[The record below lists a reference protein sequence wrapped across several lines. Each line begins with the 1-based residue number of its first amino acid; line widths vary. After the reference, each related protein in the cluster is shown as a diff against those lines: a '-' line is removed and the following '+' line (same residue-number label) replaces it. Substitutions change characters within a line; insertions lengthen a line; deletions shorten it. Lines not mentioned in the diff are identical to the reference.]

1 MSASG
6 TSASWGIG
14 VALVAVGVLLL
25 LHTTGAIYLGD
36 VILWTPSLLIL
47 LGILMMVANRFR
59 RNTGP
64 AILIAVGVV
73 VQLIVLGFDAIS
85 LLWPALIILIGVV
98 ILLGRSRR
106 SRRATDAH
114 TAHDAEEV
122 LSTILGSSDRRVSQD
137 DLSGGEIVTV
147 MGESKLDMRDI
158 NISDVPAEL
167 SVTCVMG
174 QVNIRV
180 PSDWSVAINN
190 STIMGESKDER
201 RGAPSST
208 DADLTI
214 TGTVVMGS
222 LKIED

>member
-6 TSASWGIG
+6 TLARWGIG
-14 VALVAVGVLLL
+14 IALVAIGVLLL
-25 LHTTGAIYLGD
+25 LHTTEVIDLGD
-36 VILWTPSLLIL
+36 VIRWTPSLIIL

-64 AILIAVGVV
+64 VILIMVGVF
-73 VQLIVLGFDAIS
+73 VQLIVLGFNVIS
-85 LLWPALIILIGVV
+85 LLWPALLILIGVAV
-98 ILLGRSRR
+98 LFGRGRR
-106 SRRATDAH
+106 SSRAADAH
-114 TAHDAEEV
+114 TAHGAEV
-122 LSTILGSSDRRVSQD
+122 NLFTVLGSTDRRVSQD
-137 DLSGGEIVTV
+137 ELGGGEIVTV

-158 NISDVPAEL
+158 SISDMPAEL
-167 SVTCVMG
+167 SVTCMMG

-180 PSDWSVAINN
+180 PSEWSVAINN
-190 STIMGESKDER
+190 STVMGDSKDDR
-201 RGAPSST
+201 RGAPSSA